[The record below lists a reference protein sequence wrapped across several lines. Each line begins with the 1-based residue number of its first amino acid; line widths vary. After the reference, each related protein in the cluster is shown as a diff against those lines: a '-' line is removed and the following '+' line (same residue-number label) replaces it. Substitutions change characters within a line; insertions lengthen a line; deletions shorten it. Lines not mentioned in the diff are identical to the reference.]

1 MNFIFLTF
9 EQKRLESKSLLV
21 KRQIDLKFVSPR
33 VCSLL
38 HVNTVD
44 YCALVNLTSIIK
56 LSKLNNHNVVNNE
69 LDQVSPNS
77 LAALSTSRH
86 TNFDKSQQS
95 KTGLNQYSDM
105 MKQYS
110 ISDDSDQMTRS
121 EKKFFFNKFAKFFRT
136 SNFELLH

>member
-9 EQKRLESKSLLV
+9 EQKRKFISQKANWSKVCVSA
-21 KRQIDLKFVSPR
+21 RLKSPT
-33 VCSLL
+33 CQYSWC
-38 HVNTVD
+38 